1 MEGNRK
7 KFILGILVLMTV
19 VIFGI
24 VGYYIYENTYYVGT
38 EDAKITGDFVKV
50 APESTGKVIELF
62 MEEGQMVQE
71 NQILGR
77 IDSANSTD
85 AAIEQSLIRA
95 PISGIVVKKQGNA
108 GEILSTAQVVGY
120 LVDPNKLYITANIEE
135 TKLSNVKLGQAVNIS
150 VDQFKGVN
158 FKGNVIS
165 IGHAS
170 AAAFSLLPSST
181 GSFTKTVQKIPVKI
195 GIEKSNKSLLPG
207 TNAVIKIH
215 IK

>member
-1 MEGNRK
+1 MENNRK
-7 KFILGILVLMTV
+7 KFIFGILLLMTV

-24 VGYYIYENTYYVGT
+24 IVYYIYENTYYVAT
-38 EDAKITGDFVKV
+38 EDAKITGDLVKV
-50 APESTGKVIELF
+50 APESTGKLIELF
-62 MEEGQMVQE
+62 MEEGQLVQE

-95 PISGIVVKKQGNA
+95 PINGVVVKKQGNS
-108 GEILSTAQVVGY
+108 GEMLSTAQVVGY
-120 LVDPNKLYITANIEE
+120 LVDPSKLYITANIEE
-135 TKLSNVKLGQAVNIS
+135 TKLSSIKIGQEVNIS

-165 IGHAS
+165 IGHAA

-195 GIEKSNKSLLPG
+195 RIDNSNQNLLPG